1 MKLLG
6 RVFLG
11 IALDGGVLLSGAWG
25 QVLSGVQAEAHPGTG
40 GAYVRGVT
48 VSCQTSGREW
58 GKAGFGRELEEL
70 QVLGCNWV
78 AIHPYAWI
86 GGDGEVRHRLE
97 LERPPRWLT
106 NPIEQTR
113 ARGMSLLVKPHLGY
127 WGSPFA
133 WRGAITFEG
142 QALERFWES
151 YTDWLLMLSEIV
163 SEAEAFCVGT
173 ELDLLLEDERPW
185 RELITGVRART
196 DAHLTYAANWDSY
209 SRVGFWDALDTIGLQ
224 AYFPISDENDPDAS
238 ELERGWSRVLEPLRS
253 LHRRTGKPIV
263 FTELGYNRSL
273 DAARA
278 PWSDRVAPPEDLER
292 AAVLQARCLRVALA
306 TIEREREWLRGAFL
320 WKWFVGEPGRND
332 RSFLVDTPHM
342 RGAIESVW

>member
-1 MKLLG
+1 MTSLE
-6 RVFLG
+6 G
-11 IALDGGVLLSGAWG
+11 IALDGGLLLCAASG
-25 QVLSGVQAEAHPGTG
+25 QRGTG
-40 GAYVRGVT
+40 AGEEPRPAPDGAYVRGVT
-48 VSCQTSGREW
+48 ISCQTSGREW
-58 GKAGFGRELEEL
+58 GQAGFGLELEEL
-70 QVLGCNWV
+70 QELGCNWV

-86 GGDGEVRHRLE
+86 GGDGTVRHRLE

-106 NPIEQTR
+106 NPLEQTR
-113 ARGMSLLVKPHLGY
+113 ARGLSLLVKPHLGY
-127 WGSPFA
+127 WGSPFR

-142 QALERFWES
+142 PELERFWEG
-151 YTDWLLMLSEIV
+151 YTEWILTLSEIV
-163 SEAEAFCVGT
+163 SGAEAFCVGT

-185 RELITGVRART
+185 RELIAGVRART

-224 AYFPISDENDPDAS
+224 AYFPISDAAEPDEL
-238 ELERGWSRVLEPLRS
+238 ELERGWSRVLEPLRG
-253 LHRRTGKPIV
+253 LHHRTGKPVV

-273 DAARA
+273 DAARV
-278 PWSDRVAPPEDLER
+278 PWSDQVAPPGDLER
-292 AAVLQARCLRVALA
+292 AGVLQARCLRIGLA

-332 RSFLVDTPHM
+332 RSFLIDTPHM

>member
-1 MKLLG
+1 
-6 RVFLG
+6 
-11 IALDGGVLLSGAWG
+11 
-25 QVLSGVQAEAHPGTG
+25 
-40 GAYVRGVT
+40 VT
-48 VSCQTSGREW
+48 ISCQTSGREW
-58 GKAGFGRELEEL
+58 GQAGFGLELEEL
-70 QVLGCNWV
+70 QELGCNWV

-86 GGDGEVRHRLE
+86 GGDGTVRHRLE

-106 NPIEQTR
+106 NPLEQTR
-113 ARGMSLLVKPHLGY
+113 ARGLSLLVKPHLGY
-127 WGSPFA
+127 WGSPFR

-142 QALERFWES
+142 PELERFWEG
-151 YTDWLLMLSEIV
+151 YTEWILTLSEIV
-163 SEAEAFCVGT
+163 SGAEAFCVGT

-185 RELITGVRART
+185 RELIAGVRART

-224 AYFPISDENDPDAS
+224 AYFPISDAAEPDEL
-238 ELERGWSRVLEPLRS
+238 ELERGWSRVLEPLRG
-253 LHRRTGKPIV
+253 LHHRTGKPVV

-273 DAARA
+273 DAARV
-278 PWSDRVAPPEDLER
+278 PWSDQVAPPGDLER
-292 AAVLQARCLRVALA
+292 AGVLQARCLRIGLA

-332 RSFLVDTPHM
+332 RSFLIDTPHM